1 VLDHR
6 ADLESDFSA
15 IHHIYIDIEEDD
27 FSGLSAN
34 RFFALAERIP
44 AYAGVMQ
51 AILLNEEHRKRERV
65 GGAKVVDL
73 TPEMVQSGQALE
85 GLDGLIEW
93 G

>member
-1 VLDHR
+1 
-6 ADLESDFSA
+6 
-15 IHHIYIDIEEDD
+15 
-27 FSGLSAN
+27 
-34 RFFALAERIP
+34 
-44 AYAGVMQ
+44 MQ

>member
-1 VLDHR
+1 M
-6 ADLESDFSA
+6 
-15 IHHIYIDIEEDD
+15 
-27 FSGLSAN
+27 SAN

-44 AYAGVMQ
+44 AYEGVMQ
-51 AILLNEEHRKRERV
+51 ALILNEEHRKSERV

-73 TPEMVQSGQALE
+73 TPEMAQSGQALQ